1 MKTIRGSSEV
11 RRSQAIFRAS
21 RWKICSTKEIRWL
34 VQVPRPRPAWAIL
47 SATWCISRKRPA
59 GWQTWTTWS
68 RMVAWKSKMR
78 KWRCPMSQPQDTS
91 QLSKLRY
98 YRSEMKT
105 VIQRYWIDLPKTSRM
120 GLEIWEIASIVTLQA
135 MIMNKM
141 LACRFPRNA
150 VVVSTKKL
158 LKRTLIS

>member
-1 MKTIRGSSEV
+1 M
-11 RRSQAIFRAS
+11 RRSQPIFRVS

-34 VQVPRPRPAWAIL
+34 VRVLRPRPAWAIL

-68 RMVAWKSKMR
+68 RMVVWKSKMR
-78 KWRCPMSQPQDTS
+78 RCRCPMSQPQDTS

-98 YRSEMKT
+98 YSFEMKT
-105 VIQRYWIDLPKTSRM
+105 VIQRCWINIPKTSRM
-120 GLEIWEIASIVTLQA
+120 RIRVWKIASIVTLQA
-135 MIMNKM
+135 MIMNMM

-150 VVVSTKKL
+150 VVVSTIKL

>member
-1 MKTIRGSSEV
+1 MKKIRGSSEV
-11 RRSQAIFRAS
+11 RRSQRIFRVS
-21 RWKICSTKEIRWL
+21 RWKICSTKEILWL

-47 SATWCISRKRPA
+47 SATWCISRRRPV

-68 RMVAWKSKMR
+68 RMAAWKSKMR
-78 KWRCPMSQPQDTS
+78 KCRCPMSQPQDTS

-120 GLEIWEIASIVTLQA
+120 WLEIWWTASIVALQA

-150 VVVSTKKL
+150 WVVSTKKL